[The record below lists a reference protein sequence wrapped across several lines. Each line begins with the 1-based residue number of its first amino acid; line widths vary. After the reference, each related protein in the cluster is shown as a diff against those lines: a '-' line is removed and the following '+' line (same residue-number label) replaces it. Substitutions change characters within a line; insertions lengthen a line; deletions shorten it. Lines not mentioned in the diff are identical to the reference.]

1 MSPSTNTIKLGTLK
15 KKSTRKQL
23 LKFMKSFQKIFGVA
37 YYSPIKNKRILK
49 DQFVSKTFLAFTLLS
64 ISMVIFIGIGLFYK
78 SIPLLNSTSL
88 SNLLFSSEWKPF
100 KEAFG
105 FYSFIVG
112 TLWVT
117 AISIIIALPLS
128 ILSAIYLS
136 EYAHSRVRKLV
147 LPLIELLSGIPP
159 VLYGVWGVLVIV
171 PLIQDRIAPHFVEF
185 TTGYSVLAGGI
196 VLAIMIFPLIISIII
211 EVFDNVPEDLRNAS
225 LSLGATQWQTTKKVV
240 LRKSFDGIIAA
251 VVLAIS
257 RAFGETIAVLM
268 VCGNLAQIP
277 NSIFD
282 SGYPL
287 PALIANNYGEM
298 MSIPM
303 YDSAIMFAALL
314 LFVIIFLFNTVSR
327 VILYRIEKR
336 NT

>member
-1 MSPSTNTIKLGTLK
+1 MIKI
-15 KKSTRKQL
+15 RL
-23 LKFMKSFQKIFGVA
+23 LKDTVF
-37 YYSPIKNKRILK
+37 
-49 DQFVSKTFLAFTLLS
+49 SKVFFTLTILS
-64 ISMVIFIGIGLFYK
+64 ISTVALLGFGLYYK
-78 SIPLLNSTSL
+78 SIPILDSSSL

-105 FYSFIVG
+105 FYPFIMG

-117 AISIIIALPLS
+117 GISIVIALPLS
-128 ILSAIYLS
+128 LLTAIYLS
-136 EYAHSRVRKLV
+136 EYAHFRVRKLV

-159 VLYGVWGVLVIV
+159 VLFGVWGVLVIV
-171 PLIQDRIAPHFVEF
+171 PIIQDYIAPHFVEF

-196 VLAIMIFPLIISIII
+196 VLAIMIFPLIISILI
-211 EVFDNVPEDLRNAS
+211 EVFDNVPQELRDAS
-225 LSLGATQWQTTKKVV
+225 LSVGATQWQTIKKVL
-240 LRKSFDGIIAA
+240 LRKSVAGIIAA
-251 VVLAIS
+251 TVLAIS

-268 VCGNLAQIP
+268 VCGNLAQVP

-303 YDSAIMFAALL
+303 YDSALMFAALL
-314 LFVIIFLFNTVSR
+314 LFVIIFLFNAISR
-327 VILYRIEKR
+327 IILFRIEKR
-336 NT
+336 TN